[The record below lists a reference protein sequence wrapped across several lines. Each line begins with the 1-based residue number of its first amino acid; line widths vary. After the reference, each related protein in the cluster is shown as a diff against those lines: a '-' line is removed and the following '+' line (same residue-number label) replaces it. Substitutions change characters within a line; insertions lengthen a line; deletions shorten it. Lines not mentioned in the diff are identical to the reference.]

1 MKGLD
6 YNIENNN
13 IVVCVP
19 DDIEKIEKG
28 IKALEYQISIDNNE
42 YDRKIH
48 IYALNCYQD
57 KFKILKLDKL
67 RKKLKQEEELFDNA
81 VDNESKELHLSNI
94 HKLNINIAQLN
105 PKNKIDDLIK
115 VPFEYIGSEEE
126 SLFFTDSDE

>member
-1 MKGLD
+1 ME
-6 YNIENNN
+6 NENNN

-19 DDIEKIEKG
+19 DDLDKIKKG

-48 IYALNCYQD
+48 QYALSCY
-57 KFKILKLDKL
+57 KKKLEKLKLDKL

-94 HKLNINIAQLN
+94 HKLNVKIAQLN
-105 PKNKIDDLIK
+105 PKNKIDDDLIK
-115 VPFEYIGSEEE
+115 VPFEYICSEEE

>member
-1 MKGLD
+1 VLD
-6 YNIENNN
+6 LENENNN

-19 DDIEKIEKG
+19 DDIKKIEKG

-94 HKLNINIAQLN
+94 HKLNVKIAQLN
-105 PKNKIDDLIK
+105 PKNKIDDDLIK
-115 VPFEYIGSEEE
+115 APFEYIWSEEE